1 MSLCHYRWS
10 SAFNP
15 TANIWDT
22 NARSLA
28 DRAIGASLLNETGRH
43 TLAYQNLLDS
53 PVLRRATSFCTFAMF
68 TCDIPPIPAW
78 LYAMVFHCFNLT
90 SLRPLETGTRA
101 HKFKLGRVPCPIC
114 AWCTVVRLSSASIL
128 PSNVQVCEWVDSRQ
142 EVQDANH
149 ESKSM

>member
-1 MSLCHYRWS
+1 MRHCVTVSPPMVISFQPYS
-10 SAFNP
+10 KY
-15 TANIWDT
+15 WDT

-43 TLAYQNLLDS
+43 TLAYQDLVDS

-78 LYAMVFHCFNLT
+78 LYAMVFHRFNLT

-101 HKFKLGRVPCPIC
+101 HRFKLG
-114 AWCTVVRLSSASIL
+114 ASSMSDL
-128 PSNVQVCEWVDSRQ
+128 YMVYGC
-142 EVQDANH
+142 
-149 ESKSM
+149 